1 LKKKEHIAISY
12 HLSREAPAAAN
23 IRIAKEPTE
32 TDLAD
37 GLTKDMPGLRPK
49 FIFGHLLTLVIR

>member
-1 LKKKEHIAISY
+1 LKKKKYIAISY
-12 HLSREAPAAAN
+12 HRAREAPAAGN

-37 GLTKDMPGLRPK
+37 GLTKHMPGLQPK
-49 FIFGHLLTLVIR
+49 FIFGHLLT

>member
-1 LKKKEHIAISY
+1 LKKKKHIAISY
-12 HLSREAPAAAN
+12 HRAREAPAAGN

-37 GLTKDMPGLRPK
+37 GLTKDMLEIQPK
-49 FIFGHLLTLVIR
+49 FIFDHLLT